1 MQMKY
6 DVIIIGGGMGGL
18 TAGALLARRGLRVVL
33 LEQGD
38 KTGGYVTSFKRGPF
52 TFDATGAFLGG
63 CEEGGEFYKILAQAG
78 ALQYLRFLR
87 VEAAKNIYPDFSL
100 DLYLSG
106 GFEEYIREVRKLFPE
121 ERRGLK
127 NYFALLKRIGEEIN
141 RFEGL
146 TWWQTILFPFFFWH
160 LIRYQRV
167 SLGMILDRCFQGDGI
182 KRVLSTLP
190 AHLPPSRLSLFFTA
204 VLISKVLAQ
213 GVWYPHGGM
222 GTIPQALEAAFME
235 AGGELR
241 LKNEVERI
249 EVQGGTVQGVIVQ
262 GGDFLP
268 AQRVVAAIN
277 IRRALMELL
286 PEHNRDTFSKVVN
299 RLEYSFST
307 CLVYLGVEMDVDR
320 SVVPYFNYISP
331 GDAQVEYEQLSRGEM
346 SDDPTVI
353 ITIPTLLDP
362 SLAPPGHHIVRIMT
376 PASHKFRSGWGWN
389 DRASYRIIKEE
400 MTQRLIRTVEN
411 RYIPGLS
418 ARIKVTEAA
427 TPRTLERYTA
437 NEGGATYGLAPTP
450 GQFGIGRPANRTPLR
465 GLYLAGHYTRP
476 SHGIVGAALSGRF
489 VADMI
494 TQEQRG

>member
-1 MQMKY
+1 MTY

-38 KTGGYVTSFKRGPF
+38 RTGGYVTSFKRGPF

-63 CEEGGEFYKILAQAG
+63 CEEGGEFHKILAQAG
-78 ALQYLRFLR
+78 ALRHLRFLR
-87 VEAAKNIYPDFSL
+87 VETAKNIYPDFSL
-100 DLYLSG
+100 DLHLSG
-106 GFEEYIREVRKLFPE
+106 GFEEYIRGVRELFPE
-121 ERRGLK
+121 ERRGLED
-127 NYFALLKRIGEEIN
+127 YFGLIRKIGKEIN
-141 RFEGL
+141 RFEGI

-167 SLGMILDRCFQGDGI
+167 SLGMILDRHFQGDGI

-204 VLISKVLAQ
+204 VLITKVLGQ

-222 GTIPQALEAAFME
+222 GTIPQALETAFLE

-241 LKNEVERI
+241 LKTEVERI
-249 EVQGGTVQGVIVQ
+249 EVEGGAVQGVRTR

-268 AQRVVAAIN
+268 VQRVVAAIN
-277 IRRALMELL
+277 IRRALIDLL
-286 PEHNRDTFSKVVN
+286 PEEYRGKFFSMVHA
-299 RLEYSFST
+299 LEYSLST
-307 CLVYLGVEMDVDR
+307 CLVYLGVEMDLDR
-320 SVVPYFNYISP
+320 SALPYFTYISP

-346 SDDPTVI
+346 PDDPTMI
-353 ITIPTLLDP
+353 ITIPTFLDP

-376 PASHKFRSGWGWN
+376 PASYKFRSGWGWN
-389 DRASYRIIKEE
+389 DRARYLIIKEE
-400 MTQRLIRTVEN
+400 MAQRLIRTVEN
-411 RYIPGLS
+411 RYLPGLS
-418 ARIKVTEAA
+418 ARIQVIEAA
-427 TPRTLERYTA
+427 TPCTLERYTA
-437 NEGGATYGLAPTP
+437 NEEGATYGLAPTP
-450 GQFGIGRPANRTPLR
+450 GQFGIGRPANRTSLA

-494 TQEQRG
+494 SKEQRR

>member
-1 MQMKY
+1 MTY

-33 LEQGD
+33 LEQGER
-38 KTGGYVTSFKRGPF
+38 TGGYVTSFKRGPF

-78 ALQYLRFLR
+78 ALRHLRFLK

-100 DLYLSG
+100 DLHLSG
-106 GFEEYIREVRKLFPE
+106 GFEEYIRGVRELFPE
-121 ERRGLK
+121 EQRGLGD
-127 NYFALLKRIGEEIN
+127 YFALIKKIGKEIN

-146 TWWQTILFPFFFWH
+146 TWWQTMLFPFFFWH
-160 LIRYQRV
+160 LIRYQRI
-167 SLGMILDRCFQGDGI
+167 SLGQILDRYFGGDGI

-204 VLISKVLAQ
+204 VLITKVLAQ

-222 GTIPQALEAAFME
+222 GTVPQALEAAFRE
-235 AGGELR
+235 RGGELR
-241 LKNEVERI
+241 LKTEVERI
-249 EVQGGTVQGVIVQ
+249 EMRDGAVRGVYTR

-277 IRRALMELL
+277 IRRALMELV
-286 PEHNRDTFSKVVN
+286 PEAYRDRFFKMVN
-299 RLEYSFST
+299 GLEYSLST
-307 CLVYLGVEMDVDR
+307 CLVYLGVEMEVDR
-320 SVVPYFNYISP
+320 SGLPYFTYISP

-346 SDDPTVI
+346 PDDPTMI
-353 ITIPTLLDP
+353 ITIPTLLDS
-362 SLAPPGHHIVRIMT
+362 SLAPLGHHIVRIMT
-376 PASHKFRSGWGWN
+376 PASYTFRNGWGWH
-389 DRASYRIIKEE
+389 DRDRYLIIKEE
-400 MTQRLIRTVEN
+400 MAQRLIRTVEK

-418 ARIKVTEAA
+418 ARIQVIEAA
-427 TPRTLERYTA
+427 TPCTLERYTA

-450 GQFGIGRPANRTPLR
+450 SQFGIGRPANRTPLR

-494 TQEQRG
+494 TQEQRR

>member
-1 MQMKY
+1 MTY

-38 KTGGYVTSFKRGPF
+38 RTGGYVTSFKRGPY

-63 CEEGGEFYKILAQAG
+63 CEKGGEFHKLLAQAG
-78 ALQYLRFLR
+78 ALPYLRFLR
-87 VEAAKNIYPDFSL
+87 VETARNIYPDFSL
-100 DLYLSG
+100 DLHLSG
-106 GFEEYIREVRKLFPE
+106 GFEEYIRGPTPPPPHPRPPMED
-121 ERRGLK
+121 
-127 NYFALLKRIGEEIN
+127 YFALIGKIGKEIN
-141 RFEGL
+141 RFEGI
-146 TWWQTILFPFFFWH
+146 TWWHTMLFPFFFWH

-167 SLGMILDRCFQGDGI
+167 SLGQILDRCFRGDGI

-204 VLISKVLAQ
+204 VLITKVLAQ

-222 GTIPQALEAAFME
+222 GTVPQALEAAFME

-241 LKNEVERI
+241 LKTEVKRI
-249 EVQGGTVQGVIVQ
+249 EVQDGAVQGVSTR

-277 IRRALMELL
+277 IRRALMDLV
-286 PEHNRDTFSKVVN
+286 PEAYRDRFFKVVN
-299 RLEYSFST
+299 GLEYSLST
-307 CLVYLGVEMDVDR
+307 CLVYLGVEMDLNSSDL
-320 SVVPYFNYISP
+320 PYFTYISP
-331 GDAQVEYEQLSRGEM
+331 GDAQVEYEHLSRGEM
-346 SDDPTVI
+346 PDDPTMI
-353 ITIPTLLDP
+353 ITIPTIIDP

-376 PASHKFRSGWGWN
+376 PASHQFRNGWGWQ
-389 DRASYRIIKEE
+389 DRERYLILKEE
-400 MTQRLIRTVEN
+400 MEQRLIRTVED
-411 RYIPGLS
+411 RYLPRLS
-418 ARIKVTEAA
+418 ARIKVAEAA
-427 TPRTLERYTA
+427 TPCTLERYTA

-494 TQEQRG
+494 TQEQRR

>member
-1 MQMKY
+1 MTY

-38 KTGGYVTSFKRGPF
+38 RTGGYVTSFTRGPY

-63 CEEGGEFYKILAQAG
+63 CEEGGEFHKLLAQAG
-78 ALQYLRFLR
+78 ALQHLRFLSI
-87 VEAAKNIYPDFSL
+87 ETAKNIYPDFSL
-100 DLYLSG
+100 DLHLSG
-106 GFEEYIREVRKLFPE
+106 GFEEYIRGVKELFPE
-121 ERRGLK
+121 ERRGLEG
-127 NYFALLKRIGEEIN
+127 YFALIGRIGKEIN
-141 RFEGL
+141 RFEGI

-167 SLGMILDRCFQGDGI
+167 SLGQILDRYFGGDGI

-204 VLISKVLAQ
+204 VLITKVLSQ

-222 GTIPQALEAAFME
+222 GTVPQALEAAFRE

-241 LKNEVERI
+241 LKTEVERI
-249 EVQGGTVQGVIVQ
+249 EVQGGAVQGAHTR
-262 GGDFLP
+262 GGDFLR

-277 IRRALMELL
+277 IRRALMELV
-286 PEHNRDTFSKVVN
+286 PEAYRETFFKVVN
-299 RLEYSFST
+299 GLEYSFST
-307 CLVYLGVEMDVDR
+307 CLVYLGVEMDLDR
-320 SVVPYFNYISP
+320 SDLPYFTYISP
-331 GDAQVEYEQLSRGEM
+331 GDAQVEYEHLSRGEM
-346 SDDPTVI
+346 PDDPTMI
-353 ITIPTLLDP
+353 ITIPTLLDS

-376 PASHKFRSGWGWN
+376 PASHTFRNGWGWH
-389 DRASYRIIKEE
+389 DRERYLIIKEE
-400 MTQRLIRTVEN
+400 MVQRLIRTVEK

-418 ARIKVTEAA
+418 ARIRVVEAA
-427 TPRTLERYTA
+427 TPCTLERYTA

-450 GQFGIGRPANRTPLR
+450 RQFGIGRPANRTPLT

-494 TQEQRG
+494 TDEQRR

>member
-1 MQMKY
+1 MMY

-38 KTGGYVTSFKRGPF
+38 RSGGYVTSFKRGPY

-63 CEEGGEFYKILAQAG
+63 CEEGGEFHKLLAQAG
-78 ALQYLRFLR
+78 ALQHLRFLK
-87 VEAAKNIYPDFSL
+87 VESAKNIYPDFSL
-100 DLYLSG
+100 DLHLSG
-106 GFEEYIREVRKLFPE
+106 GFEEYIRGVKELFPE
-121 ERRGLK
+121 EQRGLED
-127 NYFALLKRIGEEIN
+127 YFALIKKIGKEIN

-146 TWWQTILFPFFFWH
+146 TLWHTILFPFFFWH

-167 SLGMILDRCFQGDGI
+167 SLGQILDRYFQGDGI

-204 VLISKVLAQ
+204 VLITKVLAQ

-222 GTIPQALEAAFME
+222 GTVPQALETAFRE

-241 LKNEVERI
+241 LKTEVERI
-249 EVQGGTVQGVIVQ
+249 ELQNGAVQGIHTR
-262 GGDFLP
+262 GGEFFP

-277 IRRALMELL
+277 IRRALTEML
-286 PEHNRDTFSKVVN
+286 PDEYRDRFFKMVN
-299 RLEYSFST
+299 GLEYSLST
-307 CLVYLGVEMDVDR
+307 CLVYLGVEMDVDC
-320 SVVPYFNYISP
+320 SDLPYFTYISP
-331 GDAQVEYEQLSRGEM
+331 GDVQVEYDRLSRGEM
-346 SDDPTVI
+346 PDDPTMI
-353 ITIPTLLDP
+353 ITIPTIIDP

-376 PASHKFRSGWGWN
+376 PASYTFRNEWGWH
-389 DRASYRIIKEE
+389 DRERYLIIKEE
-400 MTQRLIRTVEN
+400 MAQRLIRTVEN
-411 RYIPGLS
+411 RYLPGLS

-450 GQFGIGRPANRTPLR
+450 GQFGIGRPANRTPLK

-494 TQEQRG
+494 TEEQRR

>member
-1 MQMKY
+1 MKY

-18 TAGALLARRGLRVVL
+18 TAGALLAQRGLRVLL
-33 LEQGD
+33 LEQGNR
-38 KTGGYVTSFKRGPF
+38 TGGYVTSFKRGLF

-63 CEEGGEFYKILAQAG
+63 CEEGDEFHKILVQTG

-87 VEAAKNIYPDFSL
+87 VETAKNIYPDFSI
-100 DLYLSG
+100 DLHLRG
-106 GFEEYIREVRKLFPE
+106 GFEEYIGGVRELFPE
-121 ERRGLK
+121 EQRGLGD
-127 NYFALLKRIGEEIN
+127 YLALIRRIGGEIN
-141 RFEGL
+141 RFERL

-160 LIRYQRV
+160 LIRYQGSSV
-167 SLGMILDRCFQGDGI
+167 GHILDQYFQGDGI

-190 AHLPPSRLSLFFTA
+190 AHLPPSRLSLLFTA
-204 VLISKVLAQ
+204 TLITKVLAQ

-222 GTIPQALEAAFME
+222 GTIPQALETAFVE

-241 LKNEVERI
+241 LKTGVERI
-249 EVQGGTVQGVIVQ
+249 ELEDGKVQGVITQ

-277 IRRALMELL
+277 IRRTLMELL
-286 PEHNRDTFSKVVN
+286 PEGCRGRFFNVVQG
-299 RLEYSFST
+299 LEYSFSSF
-307 CLVYLGVEMDVDR
+307 LVYLGVEMALDR
-320 SVVPYFNYISP
+320 SALPYFTYISP
-331 GDAQVEYEQLSRGEM
+331 GDAQREYDQLSRGEM
-346 SDDPTVI
+346 PDDPAMI

-362 SLAPPGHHIVRIMT
+362 SLAPPGHHIVRLMT
-376 PASHKFRSGWGWN
+376 PASYQFRNGWGWR
-389 DRASYRIIKEE
+389 DQSQYRIIKEE
-400 MTQRLIRTVEN
+400 VTQRLIRTVEA

-418 ARIKVTEAA
+418 ARIKVIEAA
-427 TPRTLERYTA
+427 TPCTLERYTG

-450 GQFGIGRPANRTPLR
+450 RQFGRGRPANRTPLK

-494 TQEQRG
+494 SKEQRR